1 MLCPS
6 AILNALPR
14 TEIAY
19 HIWVAAKKTFEEWQR
34 GPSGGNRHQRA
45 MDQFLFE
52 LGMAVSKLVTG
63 PHVTFVDPRKH
74 EDTRAM
80 IDHAKRLYKMFK
92 AQGIR
97 PEYIVFSVPATEA
110 GIIAARELSTKY
122 NLNVNLYLVSSLIHA
137 MACAE
142 AEAAAVSIPIGQL
155 LDWYERRRNTVHI
168 DLRIHPGIEA
178 IQTILAYFRFNNIKT
193 KLIGTDFRKFA
204 EMGILG
210 DFDAVCVSEY
220 QIDKLRWSTV
230 PTSSG
235 ETSPS
240 VLLRAGQA
248 QYPTNFLTVEG
259 GFIKLLSSESRNLI
273 KDIMDGGLK
282 EIKEKM
288 GKIEAAVVSEVD
300 RQFKVGT
307 MKLKELYAVGD
318 TPKAKKTGTPP
329 SLDKVFETRNVA
341 KDSEREELLAI
352 MECILGTDYRDSDED
367 EVF

>member
-1 MLCPS
+1 MNGVGIPCILTLESTLESRPS
-6 AILNALPR
+6 
-14 TEIAY
+14 
-19 HIWVAAKKTFEEWQR
+19 K
-34 GPSGGNRHQRA
+34 PSWRISDSTISRQSSSVQISGKCVQQAHAER
-45 MDQFLFE
+45 
-52 LGMAVSKLVTG
+52 VTQSD
-63 PHVTFVDPRKH
+63 FFDL
-74 EDTRAM
+74 TRV
-80 IDHAKRLYKMFK
+80 
-92 AQGIR
+92 Q
-97 PEYIVFSVPATEA
+97 
-110 GIIAARELSTKY
+110 
-122 NLNVNLYLVSSLIHA
+122 
-137 MACAE
+137 
-142 AEAAAVSIPIGQL
+142 
-155 LDWYERRRNTVHI
+155 
-168 DLRIHPGIEA
+168 
-178 IQTILAYFRFNNIKT
+178 
-193 KLIGTDFRKFA
+193 FA
-204 EMGILG
+204 EMGLLG